1 MRIAHLSDL
10 HVLALAGV
18 SPHRFLNKR
27 LTGYAN
33 LRLKR
38 KHIHRRSYVEA
49 IAKEIA
55 TLQIDHVVVTGDLT
69 NLALAEEFAAARDL
83 LEKGLGLSPK
93 DVSVVP
99 GNHDL
104 YTRGALRTQR
114 FSKFFAE
121 YIQSDLPELA
131 AKTPLGAFPFVRLRG
146 PCAIIG
152 LTTAV
157 PRLPFVASGR
167 IGAAQ
172 LEAFGKILDHPE
184 VKKRTPVVLIHHP
197 LHNPSSKLKTLV
209 EGLTD
214 ADELAAHLMRSTI
227 AEGLVL
233 HGHLHRRQ
241 SKILAHDRSRVQVV
255 GATSASLHHHDVDR
269 MAGFNVYEIESD
281 GRVACVDAR
290 VFDPENSSFGRAEI
304 PRIELA

>member
-18 SPHRFLNKR
+18 PRHRFLNKR

-33 LRLKR
+33 LRFKR
-38 KHIHRRSYVEA
+38 NHVHRSTYVTA
-49 IAKEIA
+49 IAEEIA
-55 TLQIDHVVVTGDLT
+55 RSKIDHVVVTGDLT
-69 NLALAEEFAAARDL
+69 NLALETEFQAARDL
-83 LEKGLGLSPK
+83 LEDGLGLSPN

-104 YTRGALRTQR
+104 YTAGALKSRRFTQ
-114 FSKFFAE
+114 FFAE

-131 AKTPLGAFPFVRLRG
+131 AKTRLGPFPFVRLRG

-157 PRLPFVASGR
+157 PRPPFVASGT
-167 IGAAQ
+167 IGKLQ
-172 LEAFGKILDHPE
+172 LDALGKILSHPE
-184 VKKRTPVVLIHHP
+184 VRKRTPVILLHHP
-197 LHNPSSKLKTLV
+197 LHNPPSKLKTLM

-214 ADELAAHLMRSTI
+214 ADELAAHLK
-227 AEGLVL
+227 AKVAADGLVL

-241 SKILAHDRSRVQVV
+241 SKALSQDRRGIHVV
-255 GATSASLHHHDVDR
+255 GATSASLHHENRDR
-269 MAGFNVYEIESD
+269 MAGFNVYEIAED
-281 GRVACVDAR
+281 GKVGLVDAR
-290 VFDPENSSFGRAEI
+290 VFDADKATFETASI
-304 PRIELA
+304 PVLA

>member
-10 HVLALAGV
+10 HVLALAGI

-38 KHIHRRSYVEA
+38 KHIHRKSYVEA
-49 IAKEIA
+49 IASEIA
-55 TLQIDHVVVTGDLT
+55 ASKIDHVVVTGDLT
-69 NLALAEEFAAARDL
+69 NLALEAEFEAARDL
-83 LEKGLGLSPK
+83 LEKGLGLSPR

-104 YTRGALRTQR
+104 YTSGAMRSRR
-114 FSKFFAE
+114 FSEFFAE
-121 YIQSDLPELA
+121 YIKSDLPELA
-131 AKTPLGAFPFVRLRG
+131 AKTSLGAFPFVRLRG

-157 PRLPFVASGR
+157 PRPPFVASGK
-167 IGAAQ
+167 IGDAQ
-172 LEAFGKILDHPE
+172 LAAFGKIMDHPE

-197 LHNPSSKLKTLV
+197 LHNPPSKLKTMV

-214 ADELAAHLMRSTI
+214 ADELAAHLRH
-227 AEGLVL
+227 AEKSHGLVL

-241 SKILAHDRSRVQVV
+241 SKILARDHSGVRVV
-255 GATSASLHHHDVDR
+255 GATSASLHHEDPNR
-269 MAGFNVYEIESD
+269 MAGFNVYEIEDD
-281 GRVACVDAR
+281 GVVSCIDAR
-290 VFDPENSSFGRAEI
+290 VFDPDQKTFSVAQI
-304 PRIELA
+304 PIL

>member
-10 HVLALAGV
+10 HVLSFDGV
-18 SPHRFLNKR
+18 GTRRFLNKR

-38 KHIHRRSYVEA
+38 NHAHRRHYVEA

-55 TLQIDHVVVTGDLT
+55 RSKIDHVVVTGDLT
-69 NLALAEEFAAARDL
+69 NLALEPEFQAVRDL
-83 LEKGLGLSPK
+83 LERDLGLRP
-93 DVSVVP
+93 DQVSVVP

-104 YTRGALRTQR
+104 YTGGAMRSRRFTQ
-114 FSKFFAE
+114 FFAE

-131 AKTPLGAFPFVRLRG
+131 ANTKLGPFPFVRLRG

-157 PRLPFVASGR
+157 PRPPFVASGTV
-167 IGAAQ
+167 GKLQ
-172 LEAFGKILDHPE
+172 LEAFGRILAHEE
-184 VKKRTPVVLIHHP
+184 VRKRTPVVLIHHP
-197 LHNPSSKLKTLV
+197 LHNPRSKLKTML

-214 ADELAAHLMRSTI
+214 ADELAAHLHRAVT
-227 AEGLVL
+227 ADGLVL

-241 SKILAHDRSRVQVV
+241 SKDLSTERAGIKVI
-255 GATSASLHHHDVDR
+255 GATSASLHHENADR
-269 MAGFNVYEIESD
+269 MAGFNVYQIEDD
-281 GRVACVDAR
+281 GRVSEIIAR
-290 VFDPENSSFGRAEI
+290 VFDPVTDVFSNASI
-304 PRIELA
+304 PQLA